1 MRVINVNPA
10 TPFGFMVGL
19 ALGVM
24 PVVGARAA
32 VIDAQP
38 NGFAIEET
46 THVAAAPQKV
56 YDALIRPEKWWNA
69 LHTYTGNSANL
80 SLEAKAG
87 GCLCEALPDGGSV
100 MHATVVNARP
110 GKALRL
116 RGPLGPFQGEGVAS
130 AITFTLKPSN
140 GGTDLV
146 LDNNV
151 GGYVKGGFD
160 KLPQAA
166 DAMLMDLVARLKL
179 FAETGR
185 AMPQDKPRGK

>member
-1 MRVINVNPA
+1 MNSNRSS
-10 TPFGFMVGL
+10 TPIGFVLGL

-24 PVVGARAA
+24 PVVSSRAA
-32 VIDAQP
+32 VTDVQL

-46 THVAAAPQKV
+46 THVAAAPEKV
-56 YDALIRPEKWWNA
+56 YEALIRPEKWWNA

-87 GCLCEALPDGGSV
+87 GCLCEALPGGGSV

-110 GKALRL
+110 GTALRL
-116 RGPLGPFQGEGVAS
+116 RGPLGPFQGEGVES
-130 AITFTLKPSN
+130 AITFTLKPRN
-140 GGTDLV
+140 GGTDLT

-151 GGYVKGGFD
+151 GGYMKGGFD
-160 KLPQAA
+160 KWAQAA
-166 DAMLMDLVARLKL
+166 DAMLADLVAHLKY

-185 AMPQDKPRGK
+185 AMIPDKQSGK